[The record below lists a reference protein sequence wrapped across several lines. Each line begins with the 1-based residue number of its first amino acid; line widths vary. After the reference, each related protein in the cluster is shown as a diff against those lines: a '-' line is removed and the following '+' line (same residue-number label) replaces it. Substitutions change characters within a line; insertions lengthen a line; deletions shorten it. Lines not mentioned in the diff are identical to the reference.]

1 MNEFRLITHPLRN
14 LAELDAQLYTEKS
27 AYLRSRP
34 EPKPGIGT
42 YTKFR
47 TLPPSRHDGVNRVC
61 LVRKS
66 DFLVSILLFLVRK
79 SDFLVSILLFLVSKS
94 DFLVS
99 ILLFLV
105 SKSDFLASISL
116 FLVSKSDSL
125 ASILLFLVRKSDF
138 LASGIT
144 EPEGMSPRRVPT
156 VG

>member
-79 SDFLVSILLFLVSKS
+79 RHFLVSILLFLVGKADFLVSILLFLVGK
-94 DFLVS
+94 
-99 ILLFLV
+99 
-105 SKSDFLASISL
+105 AISSRA
-116 FLVSKSDSL
+116 FCFSS
-125 ASILLFLVRKSDF
+125 
-138 LASGIT
+138 SGKAISSRAFRFSSS
-144 EPEGMSPRRVPT
+144 GKAISS
-156 VG
+156 

>member
-66 DFLVSILLFLVRK
+66 DFLVSIML
-79 SDFLVSILLFLVSKS
+79 ILVSKS

-116 FLVSKSDSL
+116 FLVSKSDFLASISLFLVSKSDSL
-125 ASILLFLVRKSDF
+125 ASILLFLVRKAISSRAG
-138 LASGIT
+138 L
-144 EPEGMSPRRVPT
+144 RNQ
-156 VG
+156 

>member
-66 DFLVSILLFLVRK
+66 DFLASILLFLVGK
-79 SDFLVSILLFLVSKS
+79 SDFLVSILLFLM
-94 DFLVS
+94 
-99 ILLFLV
+99 
-105 SKSDFLASISL
+105 SKSDFLASISPL
-116 FLVSKSDSL
+116 
-125 ASILLFLVRKSDF
+125 LVRKSGFVVSILPF
-138 LASGIT
+138 LLRICVFLESIT
-144 EPEGMSPRRVPT
+144 ALLVL
-156 VG
+156 

>member
-79 SDFLVSILLFLVSKS
+79 SDFLASILLFLVR
-94 DFLVS
+94 
-99 ILLFLV
+99 
-105 SKSDFLASISL
+105 KSDFLASISL